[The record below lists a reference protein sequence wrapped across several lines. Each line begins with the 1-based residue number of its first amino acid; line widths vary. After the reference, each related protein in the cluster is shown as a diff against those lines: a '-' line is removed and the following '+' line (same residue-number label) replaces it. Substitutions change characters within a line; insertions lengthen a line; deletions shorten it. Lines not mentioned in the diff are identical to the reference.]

1 MCATET
7 AILYN
12 LQYSKVSK
20 SSPQGSNLGG
30 QLTGCSYLHK
40 PHRILLPDENVGTQF
55 KHTEKEDASCNRI
68 KLVREYYGI
77 FRAKLKFP

>member
-20 SSPQGSNLGG
+20 SSPQGGNLGG
-30 QLTGCSYLHK
+30 QLSGCSYLHT
-40 PHRILLPDENVGTQF
+40 PHRILLPDEHVGTQF
-55 KHTEKEDASCNRI
+55 KHMEKEDASCNRI
-68 KLVREYYGI
+68 KLVRECYGI
-77 FRAKLKFP
+77 IRTKLKFP